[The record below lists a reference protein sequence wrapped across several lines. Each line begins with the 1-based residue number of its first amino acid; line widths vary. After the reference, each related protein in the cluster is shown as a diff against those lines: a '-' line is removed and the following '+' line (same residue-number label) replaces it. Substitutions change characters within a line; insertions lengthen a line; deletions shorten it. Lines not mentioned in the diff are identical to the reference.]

1 MSASKLVSVKNLLEK
16 SGSPLAKI
24 SGKAALLEE
33 LTIFIRKALP
43 DPLKNHL
50 IAASEHDSTLVLT
63 ADSAAWAARMRFH
76 ETEILTHHNRK
87 QGPVSHKVVIRVR
100 NFTA

>member
-24 SGKAALLEE
+24 SGKAAQLEE
-33 LTIFIRKALP
+33 LTVFIRQALP
-43 DPLKNHL
+43 EPARNHL
-50 IAASEHDSTLVLT
+50 IAASEHDSALVLT

-76 ETEILTHHNRK
+76 ENEILTHHNRK
-87 QGPVSHKVVIRVR
+87 QGRVSQKVIVRVR
-100 NFTA
+100 AFSA

>member
-1 MSASKLVSVKNLLEK
+1 MSASKLVSVKDLLEK

-33 LTIFIRKALP
+33 LTIFIRQALP

-63 ADSAAWAARMRFH
+63 ADSGIDTGGPMGGLFTLVTVHRHNSF
-76 ETEILTHHNRK
+76 LT
-87 QGPVSHKVVIRVR
+87 PA
-100 NFTA
+100 TAGGKMG